1 MDILEKMKDDDY
13 YYSDKEYVSN
23 SMLNLLNKSPQT
35 LAKFIEHGGE
45 TTPAMNFGKAFHMS
59 ILEPEKFITD
69 IAIYDGKTKRG
80 KVWDEFSENNTD
92 KTIITNIELEWIK
105 CMEGRLT
112 DAVPHLLEGIKE
124 VPSVWENMGVKCK
137 GKVDIHNPVLNT
149 IIDVKTTSDK
159 SLSSFR
165 SSCYKYGYHR
175 QAAFY
180 LDGFQAEQFI
190 FVVIEKKSPY
200 DIGVYIAGDDF
211 INHGREQYKQLL
223 TKYENYFLSN
233 NKEISSYIEKGE
245 L

>member
-45 TTPAMNFGKAFHMS
+45 ATPAMNFGKAFHMS

-80 KVWDEFSENNTD
+80 KAWDEFSSENED
-92 KTIITNIELEWIK
+92 KTIITAVEFECIK
-105 CMEGRLT
+105 GMEDRIT
-112 DAVPHLLEGIKE
+112 NVVPHLLEGIKE
-124 VPSVWENMGVKCK
+124 VVNIWEEVGIKCK
-137 GKVDIHNPVLNT
+137 GKVDIHNPITNT
-149 IIDVKTTSDK
+149 IIDIKTTSDK
-159 SLSSFR
+159 SLSSFK
-165 SSCYKYGYHR
+165 SSAYKYGYHR

-180 LDGFQAEQFI
+180 LDGFQAKEFI
-190 FVVIEKKSPY
+190 FVVIEKKAPY

-223 TKYENYFLSN
+223 TTYNDYFLSS
-233 NKEISSYIEKGE
+233 NKKINTYIEKGE

>member
-35 LAKFIEHGGE
+35 LAKFIQYGGK
-45 TTPAMNFGKAFHMS
+45 TTPA
-59 ILEPEKFITD
+59 
-69 IAIYDGKTKRG
+69 
-80 KVWDEFSENNTD
+80 
-92 KTIITNIELEWIK
+92 
-105 CMEGRLT
+105 
-112 DAVPHLLEGIKE
+112 LLEGIKE
-124 VPSVWENMGVKCK
+124 VASVWECAGIKCK
-137 GKVDIHNPVLNT
+137 GKVDIQNPITNT
-149 IIDVKTTSDK
+149 IIDIKTTSDK

-165 SSCYKYGYHR
+165 GSSYKYGYHR

-180 LDGFQAEQFI
+180 LDGFQAKEFI

-200 DIGVYIAGDDF
+200 NIGVYIAGDDF

-223 TKYENYFLSN
+223 TTYEDYFLSN
-233 NKEISSYIEKGE
+233 EKEINTYIEKGE